1 MTQRTPIYTTVNDL
15 ELLAQLIEN
24 MRSSRQNGEITYVNV
39 LEEKLE
45 FAESVAPEKMPPDVV
60 TMGSQVKVLD
70 LDTKKGQVWSIVFP
84 EEANYDEG
92 KISILAPLATAL
104 LGRKKGDTVLVKAPT
119 RTRQLKIEAV
129 LFQPESA
136 ALMGA

>member
-1 MTQRTPIYTTVNDL
+1 MTQQTPIYTTENDL
-15 ELLAQLIEN
+15 EQLAQLIEN
-24 MRSSRQNGEITYVNV
+24 MRNRPLQNGELTYVNT
-39 LEEKLE
+39 LEDKVE
-45 FAESVAPEKMPPDVV
+45 FAESVAPEEIPSDVI

-70 LDTKKGQVWSIVFP
+70 LDTKKKQVWSIVFP

-104 LGRKKGDTVLVKAPT
+104 LGHKKGDTVLVNAPT
-119 RTRQLKIEAV
+119 RTRKLKVEAV

-136 ALMGA
+136 AVV

>member
-1 MTQRTPIYTTVNDL
+1 MTKQERIYTTENDL
-15 ELLAQLIEN
+15 ELLSQLIEN
-24 MRSSRQNGEITYVNV
+24 MRMHQNGEMSYVNT

-45 FAESVAPEKMPPDVV
+45 FAESVAPEKIAADVI

-70 LDTKKGQVWSIVFP
+70 LDTNKGQVWSIVFP
-84 EEANYDEG
+84 DEANYDEG

-104 LGRKKGDTVLVKAPT
+104 LGHKKGDTVLVKAPT
-119 RTRQLKIEAV
+119 RTRRLKVEAV

-136 ALMGA
+136 AVV